1 MRSDTA
7 DAIREAIAEARVS
20 DLALPLPPPG
30 VRKALRI
37 GAGLTQERLAAPVG
51 VSRVAISRYENGLR
65 EPRGE
70 LRRRYIEAL
79 EAMRGV

>member
-1 MRSDTA
+1 MRTDTA
-7 DAIREAIAEARVS
+7 DAIREAIAEARVA
-20 DLALPLPPPG
+20 DLVLPSPG